1 MSTDVSR
8 GPRARRDPAPAR
20 RTPAPPAGDLI
31 DSPRFQEAVK
41 GALANEQQRANLR
54 HATTTIRNKRAQVV
68 AELDNWQELRQA
80 GEQIKTRVGRHMP
93 DYLLQFEENFTKAG
107 GVIHW
112 ARDAEEAN
120 QIVIELVRQIQ
131 KPARRH
137 VIGADDVGVEFA
149 DQLGFSLE
157 GQILIQF

>member
-107 GVIHW
+107 GSSTGHATPKRRTGSSSNW
-112 ARDAEEAN
+112 CARP
-120 QIVIELVRQIQ
+120 VRTNWS
-131 KPARRH
+131 R
-137 VIGADDVGVEFA
+137 
-149 DQLGFSLE
+149 
-157 GQILIQF
+157 

>member
-8 GPRARRDPAPAR
+8 GPRTRRDPAPAR

-68 AELDNWQELRQA
+68 AELDN
-80 GEQIKTRVGRHMP
+80 
-93 DYLLQFEENFTKAG
+93 
-107 GVIHW
+107 
-112 ARDAEEAN
+112 
-120 QIVIELVRQIQ
+120 
-131 KPARRH
+131 
-137 VIGADDVGVEFA
+137 
-149 DQLGFSLE
+149 
-157 GQILIQF
+157 

>member
-8 GPRARRDPAPAR
+8 GPRTRRDPAPAR

-54 HATTTIRNKRAQVV
+54 HATTTIRNKRAVV

-120 QIVIELVRQIQ
+120 RIVIELVRQTGEDEL
-131 KPARRH
+131 AR
-137 VIGADDVGVEFA
+137 
-149 DQLGFSLE
+149 
-157 GQILIQF
+157 